1 MENKIVRFG
10 DYQIPKDIAQEQ
22 IKTVLID
29 INGVNFEAVFNMPNT
44 KEVLEMEAESSSY
57 VEVEGKLFAREDKVR
72 KIEWILKNLLS
83 APAGLQIEHLN
94 KLSALE
100 IADTFR

>member
-1 MENKIVRFG
+1 MENKIISFA
-10 DYQIPKDIAQEQ
+10 DYQVPKDVHQEQ
-22 IKTVLID
+22 IKIVLID
-29 INGVNFEAVFNMPNT
+29 INGVNFEAIFNMPNT

-57 VEVEGKLFAREDKVR
+57 VEVEGKLFAKDNKVK